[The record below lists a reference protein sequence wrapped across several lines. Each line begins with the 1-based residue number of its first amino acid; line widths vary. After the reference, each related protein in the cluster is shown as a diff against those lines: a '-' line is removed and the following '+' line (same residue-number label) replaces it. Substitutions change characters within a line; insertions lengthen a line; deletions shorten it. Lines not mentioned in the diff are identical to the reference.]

1 MKKSLEI
8 AQVGNSSTRLKF
20 HIESGN
26 PDYEVILTM
35 RRGIDLVMELI
46 PDSLRVTM
54 NFLLSMK
61 RLHILNGAIV
71 SSLHLHIL
79 NGAIVSSL
87 HLHICVV
94 IVGVVSRHHLVL
106 QLLELLL
113 QGDGGGGG
121 VTTGKVR
128 RDNGRWWLVVDA
140 SNNVDTLEFTEI
152 FNKRNQDS
160 WLEMITIEAWW
171 KGQMHGKVF
180 IDRGNQP
187 IHEIQLP
194 FDDCAY
200 QYGSGFPLDIS
211 VLVAAG
217 FFGYM
222 LALLQRRVG
231 SMISIE
237 MVSRNGDGIRFSCC
251 TVSTNVDLFICGCIS
266 PDLGIS
272 PLCSVGAL
280 LWMELVRLEEACKAL
295 RTFKVLEIEKEPVI
309 VDVTCMDN
317 ASIKILSVWLD
328 QVMTKLKG
336 HQKRIT
342 GLAFSELHGVLV
354 SSGVDALERR
364 AIELDRRADALDLRS
379 NALEQRLD
387 VLGRRVQNHAKYQRL
402 LRKLLRL
409 SGQRLGNKDQS
420 ISLRRADVW
429 RDVKPVLLR
438 KFTHKCCKQQ
448 HSGSRPKQSTWGM
461 RMHTANRG
469 EISFSQTMLL
479 NFGGASTDETSVAI
493 GTPPRDVIDKVAETI
508 VTAMAT
514 YKTETASSTSPHEK
528 TGSAKR
534 SLLSQL
540 SSEAKK
546 KKRYNFNKELCKL
559 LLTSSLKC
567 NLQTDIPGVKPRAS
581 LRRAGEKPCCYE
593 K

>member
-1 MKKSLEI
+1 MASLL
-8 AQVGNSSTRLKF
+8 AKRVASNL
-20 HIESGN
+20 
-26 PDYEVILTM
+26 
-35 RRGIDLVMELI
+35 
-46 PDSLRVTM
+46 LRVRTIASSSR
-54 NFLLSMK
+54 FLSCQGYQYVQHDSK
-61 RLHILNGAIV
+61 GECILKYDDKIASSIV
-71 SSLHLHIL
+71 R
-79 NGAIVSSL
+79 G
-87 HLHICVV
+87 
-94 IVGVVSRHHLVL
+94 LVN
-106 QLLELLL
+106 
-113 QGDGGGGG
+113 GDGGGGG

-171 KGQMHGKVF
+171 KGQMHGKG
-180 IDRGNQP
+180 GNKR
-187 IHEIQLP
+187 
-194 FDDCAY
+194 
-200 QYGSGFPLDIS
+200 
-211 VLVAAG
+211 VLVKLFILVPG
-217 FFGYM
+217 HFSFGCSG
-222 LALLQRRVG
+222 LLG
-231 SMISIE
+231 
-237 MVSRNGDGIRFSCC
+237 NGDGIRFSCC

-342 GLAFSELHGVLV
+342 GLAFSELHGVWL
-354 SSGVDALERR
+354 SS
-364 AIELDRRADALDLRS
+364 
-379 NALEQRLD
+379 
-387 VLGRRVQNHAKYQRL
+387 
-402 LRKLLRL
+402 
-409 SGQRLGNKDQS
+409 
-420 ISLRRADVW
+420 
-429 RDVKPVLLR
+429 P
-438 KFTHKCCKQQ
+438 
-448 HSGSRPKQSTWGM
+448 
-461 RMHTANRG
+461 
-469 EISFSQTMLL
+469 
-479 NFGGASTDETSVAI
+479 
-493 GTPPRDVIDKVAETI
+493 TPPRDVIDKVAKII

-534 SLLSQL
+534 SLLTQL

-546 KKRYNFNKELCKL
+546 KKRYNFNKAPRKL
-559 LLTSSLKC
+559 LLTISLKC
-567 NLQTDIPGVKPRAS
+567 NLQTDIPGVKPCAP
-581 LRRAGEKPCCYE
+581 LRSVGEKPCCYE

>member
-1 MKKSLEI
+1 
-8 AQVGNSSTRLKF
+8 
-20 HIESGN
+20 
-26 PDYEVILTM
+26 
-35 RRGIDLVMELI
+35 
-46 PDSLRVTM
+46 
-54 NFLLSMK
+54 
-61 RLHILNGAIV
+61 
-71 SSLHLHIL
+71 
-79 NGAIVSSL
+79 
-87 HLHICVV
+87 
-94 IVGVVSRHHLVL
+94 
-106 QLLELLL
+106 
-113 QGDGGGGG
+113 
-121 VTTGKVR
+121 
-128 RDNGRWWLVVDA
+128 
-140 SNNVDTLEFTEI
+140 
-152 FNKRNQDS
+152 NQDS
-160 WLEMITIEAWW
+160 WLEITIEAWW
-171 KGQMHGKVF
+171 KGQMQGKVV

-309 VDVTCMDN
+309 VDVTCMDD

-328 QVMTKLKG
+328 QVMAKLKG
-336 HQKRIT
+336 HQKQIT

-354 SSGVDALERR
+354 SSGVDALERC
-364 AIELDRRADALDLRS
+364 AVELDRRADALDRRS
-379 NALEQRLD
+379 NALERRLD
-387 VLGRRVQNHAKYQRL
+387 VLGRRDRDHAKSQRL
-402 LRKLLRL
+402 LRKLLR
-409 SGQRLGNKDQS
+409 S
-420 ISLRRADVW
+420 
-429 RDVKPVLLR
+429 
-438 KFTHKCCKQQ
+438 
-448 HSGSRPKQSTWGM
+448 
-461 RMHTANRG
+461 
-469 EISFSQTMLL
+469 
-479 NFGGASTDETSVAI
+479 STDATFHA

-514 YKTETASSTSPHEK
+514 YKTETTSSTSPHEK

-534 SLLSQL
+534 SLLTQL

-546 KKRYNFNKELCKL
+546 KKA
-559 LLTSSLKC
+559 
-567 NLQTDIPGVKPRAS
+567 LQLQQGTA
-581 LRRAGEKPCCYE
+581 
-593 K
+593 